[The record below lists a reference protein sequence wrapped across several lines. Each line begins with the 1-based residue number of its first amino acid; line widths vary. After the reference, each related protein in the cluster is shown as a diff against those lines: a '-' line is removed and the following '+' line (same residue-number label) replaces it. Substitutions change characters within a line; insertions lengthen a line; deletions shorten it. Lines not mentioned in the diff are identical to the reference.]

1 MDREYAIVI
10 LDDIIDTLEA
20 LVEEVENLYGRE
32 TELTKRARE
41 MILEEIK

>member
-10 LDDIIDTLEA
+10 LDDIIDTFEA

-32 TELTKRARE
+32 TELTKKARD
-41 MILEEIK
+41 ILEQIQ